1 MRWCTSTRRREESSD
16 NVWKSR
22 LTAPYLWCCLA
33 VRSRPSDPQQ
43 RRPDGRTACDGDV
56 EHRAGCFLP
65 NVDAAYWRYRRL
77 VCREPPSMAE
87 PCAADNGGQSRRVCS
102 RLAAVYPTII
112 YPNKWVIQ
120 DSWWNGGTF
129 LCQVWLSCSCAFLG
143 IVWKKQTYIQ
153 TPLKPLWTRWLS
165 ACKRTW

>member
-16 NVWKSR
+16 NVRKSR

-43 RRPDGRTACDGDV
+43 RRTDGRTACDGDV

-77 VCREPPSMAE
+77 VCRDPPSMAE

-102 RLAAVYPTII
+102 RLAAVYPTSAVRRAVTQTVRGRAFACCDDTSSGVQ
-112 YPNKWVIQ
+112 NSLELV
-120 DSWWNGGTF
+120 SE
-129 LCQVWLSCSCAFLG
+129 WLGCTGENSTIC
-143 IVWKKQTYIQ
+143 
-153 TPLKPLWTRWLS
+153 
-165 ACKRTW
+165 

>member
-1 MRWCTSTRRREESSD
+1 MRWCASTRRREESSD

-56 EHRAGCFLP
+56 EHRAGCFWP

-77 VCREPPSMAE
+77 VCRDPPSMAE

-102 RLAAVYPTII
+102 RLAAVYPTSAVRRASLVLIAEA
-112 YPNKWVIQ
+112 VLLVQ
-120 DSWWNGGTF
+120 H
-129 LCQVWLSCSCAFLG
+129 
-143 IVWKKQTYIQ
+143 KQTDRQ
-153 TPLKPLWTRWLS
+153 TETTERPTHGGGYTGVRSYWNATLNW
-165 ACKRTW
+165 